1 MKNLNVREVRQEL
14 AHLEELLA
22 QEGELVITRR
32 GKPVARVLPFEPQ
45 AAAAAAPRRVPSMK
59 WLRDQMRYQETPAA
73 VLIREDRDARG

>member
-14 AHLEELLA
+14 AHLEDLLQ

-32 GKPVARVLPFEPQ
+32 GKPVARVLPFETSAVPTT
-45 AAAAAAPRRVPSMK
+45 PKRVPSMK
-59 WLRDQMRYQETPAA
+59 WLRDQMPYQEIGSE

>member
-14 AHLEELLA
+14 AHLEDLLK

-45 AAAAAAPRRVPSMK
+45 AVATAPKHVPSMK
-59 WLRDQMRYQETPAA
+59 WLRDQMPYQETPTA
-73 VLIREDRDARG
+73 VLIREDRDAR